1 MSTVA
6 ELGAES
12 LLSLVT
18 YKKDGTPVAT
28 PLWVVPDGD
37 TLVLWTVAGS
47 WKVKRIRRNP
57 EVTVTPCTARGK
69 LTGQTVAGRAE
80 IMPATESAR
89 VRELIRKKYGFQGRL
104 TVWLSLRRRGP
115 DGTLGIRVSI

>member
-6 ELGAES
+6 DLGAES
-12 LLSLVT
+12 YLSLVS

-28 PLWVVPDGD
+28 PLWVAPDGD
-37 TLVLWTVAGS
+37 ALVLWTVAGS

-57 EVTVTPCTARGK
+57 EVTVTPCTVRGK
-69 LTGQTVAGRAE
+69 LTGEPVAGRAE
-80 IMPATESAR
+80 IMPATENAR
-89 VRELIRKKYGFQGRL
+89 VRDLIKKKYGFQGRL
-104 TVWLSLRRRGP
+104 TVWLSVRRRGP

>member
-1 MSTVA
+1 MTTVA

-12 LLSLVT
+12 VLSLVT

-28 PLWVVPDGD
+28 PLWVAPDDD
-37 TLVLWTVAGS
+37 TLVLWTVAAS

-69 LTGQTVAGRAE
+69 LTGETVTGRAE

-89 VRELIRKKYGFQGRL
+89 VRDLIKKKYGLMGRL
-104 TVWLSLRRRGP
+104 TVWLSVLRRGA